1 MADLELQGKNVLRL
15 GCDLEDLICVLFIFW
30 FLLVAQVKF
39 VQGAFEE
46 IGAGCIFW
54 RHFLVES
61 KSTACIF
68 GKDW

>member
-15 GCDLEDLICVLFIFW
+15 GCDFEDLICVLFIFI

-46 IGAGCIFW
+46 IGAGCIF
-54 RHFLVES
+54 
-61 KSTACIF
+61 
-68 GKDW
+68 